1 MDSRARVERSSAIG
15 LSVTAPRVPTALLLA
30 AVSPSAAISSAFA
43 SGSLA
48 ARSDDALPVASA
60 SLSPVQV
67 TPPSVRVTPKALN
80 IAGLSSTSS
89 EVYRLARWK
98 RCESATIS
106 ALAPGSPLASRSAMR
121 AAPKSRGTNAL
132 PASSVALTVMG

>member
-1 MDSRARVERSSAIG
+1 MSPSSA
-15 LSVTAPRVPTALLLA
+15 P
-30 AVSPSAAISSAFA
+30 SSAFA
-43 SGSLA
+43 SSSARASGA
-48 ARSDDALPVASA
+48 AAAPVARA

-67 TPPSVRVTPKALN
+67 TPPSVRVTPKARN

-106 ALAPGSPLASRSAMR
+106 ARAPGAPLASRSAMR
-121 AAPKSRGTNAL
+121 AAPKSRGTKAL
-132 PASSVALTVMG
+132 PASSVARTVMG